1 MYDAIVVGA
10 RCAGSPTAMLLA
22 RKGYKVLLVDRA
34 TFPSDSMRNH
44 FIQHEGTMQL
54 HRWGLLDKIY
64 ASGCP
69 PIYEQTIDIG
79 DFPLTEPFP
88 TSGDVAG
95 TCAPRRFILDKIL
108 FDAASEAGAEVR
120 EGFSVSDII
129 IENDRVVGIK
139 GKSKGGATITE
150 RARIVIGADGQN
162 SILARAVNAPTYN
175 EIPPLTCAYYS
186 YWSNVP
192 SSSLEIW
199 FRPHPA
205 FLLSFPTNFGL
216 TCIAAQT
223 PVAEFPTWRTDIE
236 GCFLKTVSL
245 VPELAERIHQG
256 KREERFL
263 GSANLP
269 GYFRKP
275 YGPGWALVGD
285 AGYHKDPINAQGITD
300 AFRDAELL
308 ATALDSGFSGLQP
321 LDDALANY
329 ETQRNK
335 ACTKKYE
342 ATQLTASFT
351 PFPRAVFRYRENLRA
366 TQSAT

>member
-22 RKGYKVLLVDRA
+22 RKGYKVLLVDRT

-44 FIQHEGTMQL
+44 FIQHEGAVQL
-54 HRWGLLDKIY
+54 HSWGLLDQIL

-69 PIYEQTIDIG
+69 AIREQTLDLG
-79 DFPLTEPFP
+79 DFPLTAPFP
-88 TSGDVAG
+88 TTGDVEG

-108 FDAASEAGAEVR
+108 VDAAAAAGVEVR

-129 IENDRVVGIK
+129 FEDGRVVGIR
-139 GKSKGGATITE
+139 GKSKGGATVSE
-150 RARIVIGADGQN
+150 RARIVIGADGQH
-162 SILARAVNAPTYN
+162 SLVARAAEAPSYN
-175 EIPPLTCAYYS
+175 EVPALTCAYYS

-192 SSSLEIW
+192 SGSLEIW
-199 FRPHPA
+199 FRPQPA
-205 FLLSFPTNFGL
+205 FLLAFPTNFGL
-216 TCIAAQT
+216 TCIAAQV
-223 PVAEFPTWRTDIE
+223 PVAQFPMWRADIE
-236 GCFLKTVSL
+236 GCFLNTMSL
-245 VPELAERIHQG
+245 VPELADRIRQG

-285 AGYHKDPINAQGITD
+285 AGYHKDPINAQGISD

-308 ATALDSGFSGLQP
+308 ASALDTAFSGLAP
-321 LDDALANY
+321 IDAALADY
-329 ETQRNK
+329 ETLRNQ
-335 ACTKKYE
+335 ACSKKYE
-342 ATQLTASFT
+342 ETQFTASFT
-351 PFPRAVFRYRENLRA
+351 PFPRAVFRYREKIREAQLR
-366 TQSAT
+366 S

>member
-10 RCAGSPTAMLLA
+10 RCAGSPSAMLLA

-44 FIQHEGTMQL
+44 FVQHEGTLQL
-54 HRWGLLDKIY
+54 HRWGLLDIIY

-69 PIYEQTIDIG
+69 PIYNQTIDLG

-88 TSGDVAG
+88 TTDGVDGA
-95 TCAPRRFILDKIL
+95 CAPRRFILDNIL
-108 FDAASEAGAEVR
+108 FDAAAEAGAEVR

-129 IENDRVVGIK
+129 IENDCVVGIK
-139 GKSKGGATITE
+139 GKSKGGATVTE
-150 RARIVIGADGQN
+150 RARIVVGADGQH
-162 SILARAVNAPTYN
+162 SIVARAVEAPTYN
-175 EIPPLTCAYYS
+175 EVPALTCAYYS

-192 SSSLEIW
+192 SDSLEIW

-205 FLLSFPTNFGL
+205 FLLAFPTNFGL
-216 TCIAAQT
+216 TCIAAQV

-236 GCFLKTVSL
+236 GCFLKTAAL
-245 VPELAERIHQG
+245 VPDLAERIRQG

-275 YGPGWALVGD
+275 YGSGWALVGD

-308 ATALDSGFSGLQP
+308 TNALNSGFSGTQP
-321 LDDALANY
+321 LDEALSQY
-329 ETQRNK
+329 EALRNE
-335 ACTKKYE
+335 ACSKKYKD
-342 ATQLTASFT
+342 TQLTASFT

-366 TQSAT
+366 NQPIT